1 MNIHEQVKSTPK
13 VIEKCLKE
21 NKIRHPITMKQHD
34 YNTNMDNAIIDDEI
48 GEESNDPQLSNDPR
62 HQKIRKKSFTKEL
75 GRLAHEAG
83 V

>member
-1 MNIHEQVKSTPK
+1 
-13 VIEKCLKE
+13 
-21 NKIRHPITMKQHD
+21 MKQHD

-48 GEESNDPQLSNDPR
+48 GEESNYPQLSNDPK
-62 HQKIRKKSFTKEL
+62 HQKIRKKSLTKEL